1 MKYSKTK
8 ITKFRLAGGLL
19 LFVLLA
25 QAFVPL
31 LVRSA
36 SAGTLTTTF
45 VRFDRMATST
55 QTTGTVCAK
64 PTTVATEADVQ
75 VVFPT
80 GYTLGTAGNFTVSTT
95 NLSWPSGGTAWL
107 GINTATNVTSQTVT
121 FPSTDLTVGTLYC
134 FNWINSAAVQTKSS
148 ATNDNSGTV
157 TTRD

>member
-1 MKYSKTK
+1 MKYLK
-8 ITKFRLAGGLL
+8 IRTTKFRLAAGLL
-19 LFVLLA
+19 LFILLA
-25 QAFVPL
+25 QAVVPL
-31 LVRSA
+31 LAKHSSA
-36 SAGTLTTTF
+36 ATLTQTF

-64 PTTVATEADVQ
+64 PATTATEADVQ

-121 FPSTDLTVGTLYC
+121 FPSTDLVVGTLYC
-134 FNWINSAAVQTKSS
+134 FNWINTA
-148 ATNDNSGTV
+148 
-157 TTRD
+157 